1 MKRVLIISILI
12 TICNLASAQKPYFN
26 VLDYGA
32 VNDGKTLNTKAIQ
45 KAVDE
50 CAGKGGGIVY
60 FPQGRFVSGTIVL
73 KSYVTLHLETGAV
86 LEGSKNL
93 NDYPVMV
100 SKIRSYTDNYT
111 NKSLIYGEDLKY
123 ISLTG
128 NGIIDGNGA
137 SFKVTSEFRKSNLF
151 ESYKIRPYMIRI
163 INCENVVVKDLTI
176 LNSPM
181 WVQHYMACRNV
192 NIDGITVNS
201 RVNHNNDG
209 IDIDACENVR
219 ISNCDIISGDDAI
232 VLKSTV
238 DRPCKNIVIT
248 NCLLSSDCN
257 AFKLGTESNGDFQN
271 ITLSNC
277 IIYNTKLAGIALEM
291 VDGGSL
297 NNVSV
302 TDVNMD
308 NAGCAIFIRLGNR
321 AREFKEDMAKPGMGS
336 MFNVIISNI
345 QATNIGKTGCSI
357 TGLPSYPA
365 MNLTLSNIRLS
376 FSGGG
381 TKDLVSRKI
390 EEFPEKYPEFGMFGT
405 LPAYGFYCRHVSGL
419 NMRNIELSYKSAEFR
434 PALYMEDVKDSRV
447 SELKAA
453 YEEGSESLMILD
465 NSHNVII
472 SDCNATDKIIALALL
487 KNESSNIGFI
497 NNNIISKSKIYKSD
511 VTVNTSG
518 IIIK

>member
-1 MKRVLIISILI
+1 MKRVLLFFMLI
-12 TICNLASAQKPYFN
+12 AICNTGSAQKSYFN

-32 VNDGKTLNTKAIQ
+32 INDGKTINTKAIQ
-45 KAVDE
+45 KAVDD
-50 CAGKGGGIVY
+50 CAAKGGGVVY
-60 FPQGRFVSGTIVL
+60 FPAGRFISGTIVL
-73 KSYVTLHLETGAV
+73 KSYVTLHLGTGAV

-93 NDYPVMV
+93 NDYPALV

-123 ISLTG
+123 VSLTG
-128 NGIIDGNGA
+128 TGIIDGNGA
-137 SFKVTSEFRKSNLF
+137 SFKVTSEFRKLNLF

-181 WVQHYMACRNV
+181 WVQHYMACKNV

-219 ISNCDIISGDDAI
+219 ISNCDIVSGDDAI
-232 VLKSTV
+232 VLKSTT
-238 DRPCKNIVIT
+238 DRPCKNIVVT

-257 AFKLGTESNGDFQN
+257 AFKLGTESNGDFHN

-277 IIYNTKLAGIALEM
+277 IIYDTRLAAIALEM

-302 TDVNMD
+302 SDVNM
-308 NAGCAIFIRLGNR
+308 NTAGCAIFVRLGNR
-321 AREFKEDMAKPGMGS
+321 ARTFKEDMAIPGMGS

-345 QATNIGKTGCSI
+345 QGTNIGKTGCSI
-357 TGLPSYPA
+357 TGLPSHPA
-365 MNLTLSNIRLS
+365 MDLTLSNIRLS
-376 FSGGG
+376 FKGGG
-381 TKDLVSRKI
+381 TKDLVTRKI
-390 EEFPEKYPEFGMFGT
+390 EEFPEKYPEYGMFGT
-405 LPAYGFYCRHVSGL
+405 LPAYGFYCRHLKGL
-419 NMRNIELSYKSAEFR
+419 NMNNIELSYTSAEFR

-447 SELKAA
+447 SEFFAA

-465 NSHNVII
+465 NSHNVVI
-472 SDCNATDKIIALALL
+472 SGCSTMKNIGALALL
-487 KNESSNIGFI
+487 SKGSSKIGFTG
-497 NNNIISKSKIYKSD
+497 NNILNKSKIYKTD
-511 VTVNTSG
+511 GTVNAAEV
-518 IIIK
+518 IIK